1 MRCRTESGMLNE
13 VYRLFFILKKMN
25 RENYIT
31 RGKGNKN
38 YMKTNLQKENTAK
51 VNQITEGVIWK
62 QLLLFFFPILF
73 GTLFQQVYNTADTV
87 VVGRFVGKEALAA
100 VGGSSS
106 MIVNLIVG
114 FFVGLCS
121 GAAVVISQYYGAK
134 DSKNLKKALHTSMI
148 FCLAASV
155 VVGMAGF
162 ILAEPILHL
171 MKTPAEVI
179 PDSVLY
185 LHIYFAGTFFNLVYN
200 MVSSILRSVG
210 DSKRPLYVLIIT
222 CLLNILL
229 DVIFV
234 VSFHMGVLG
243 VALATVS
250 CQAVSAIL
258 VTWFLMRANDIY
270 RLKFHEI
277 RFDAHSL
284 AAVLR
289 IGLPAGLESVMY
301 NIANLT
307 IQIFVNELGTD
318 TVAAWGTLGKIDAV
332 FWMVC
337 NAFAI
342 SITTFVG
349 QNYGAGKYRRMQ
361 KSVRVCMIMAYI
373 TAFIVSGGIFLFAE
387 PIYRLFTTDQGVV
400 DIGVHMIR
408 FLIPSYAL
416 YVVIGILSGALRGA
430 GKVLIPMILTCGGVC
445 LIRII
450 WLFVFVTRH
459 PGINN
464 IMLSYPV
471 SWVITAVL
479 FVIYYFS
486 HFPGIRK
493 EKQKII

>member
-1 MRCRTESGMLNE
+1 M
-13 VYRLFFILKKMN
+13 KK
-25 RENYIT
+25 
-31 RGKGNKN
+31 
-38 YMKTNLQKENTAK
+38 NLQKENTAE

-73 GTLFQQVYNTADTV
+73 GTLFQQIYNTADTV

-121 GAAVVISQYYGAK
+121 GAAVVISQFYGAK
-134 DSKNLKKALHTSMI
+134 DAINVRRTLHTAMI
-148 FCLAASV
+148 FCIAASII
-155 VVGMAGF
+155 VGSMGYV
-162 ILAEPILHL
+162 LSEPVLYM
-171 MKTPAEVI
+171 MKTPEEVI

-200 MVSSILRSVG
+200 MVSSILRAVG
-210 DSKRPLYVLIIT
+210 DSKRPLYVLMIT
-222 CLLNILL
+222 CVLNIIL
-229 DVIFV
+229 DVVMV
-234 VSFHMGVLG
+234 VFLGLGVLG

-250 CQAVSAIL
+250 AQAVSAVL
-258 VTWFLMRANDIY
+258 VTWFLIRTRDIY
-270 RLKFHEI
+270 RLEI
-277 RFDAHSL
+277 KKMEFDRHSL
-284 AAVLR
+284 AMILR

-332 FWMVC
+332 FWLVC

-342 SITTFVG
+342 AITTFVG
-349 QNYGAGKYRRMQ
+349 QNYGAGKYRRMR
-361 KSVRVCMIMAYI
+361 KSVRVCMAMAYI
-373 TAFIVSGGIFLFAE
+373 TAFIVSSAIVAFAE
-387 PIYRLFTTDQGVV
+387 PIYRLFTTDQTVV
-400 DIGVHMIR
+400 EIGVHMIR
-408 FLIPSYAL
+408 YLIPSYAL

-430 GKVLIPMILTCGGVC
+430 GKVLVPMILTCGGVC
-445 LIRII
+445 LIRMI
-450 WLFVFVTRH
+450 WLFVFVTSH

-479 FVIYYFS
+479 FVIYYFRR
-486 HFPGIRK
+486 FPGIKSMGKRRSS
-493 EKQKII
+493 